1 MTRKARFDG
10 EIRVANRAG
19 LANPPPMSAALRLF
33 LFNLAIVSLSPCRA
47 GSPEAAAALAILD
60 PWHADQPE
68 PGERTLHVVAWR
80 SQDRGFAADHR
91 ARLQRIMEDIREFYA
106 DEMERHGFG
115 RRTIRLA
122 YDDSGDLVVHEV
134 TGAGRHADYGKPDGQ
149 KIREECLPVLRAA
162 GIDADRET
170 ILIFTNLVEWN
181 PDTLTFMHKSPY
193 YAGGGHRSGTAW
205 QLDSA
210 ELDTTHLGKTEPII
224 EDGEYGRISLGRHNS
239 IFIGG
244 IAHELGH
251 ALGLPHCRER
261 IGEDPEGRT
270 ALMGS
275 GNRTYREELRGEGPG
290 SFLTLAHA
298 LRLAS
303 HPQFSGSVKGMN
315 LPARATLTDRRI
327 EVAEDGR
334 SFRFQARVES
344 PIPVYAAI
352 AYLDPE
358 GGGDYDARTAVSV
371 PDEEGRIDLAC
382 GPDAMVPGKA
392 GTLRI
397 VTCLVNG
404 ATSTEQHDYRVDDEG
419 KVELETMRLSFAFAP
434 FLDALESR
442 DRSAA
447 EAIAAAW
454 PDGSRESRIAR
465 SLLNGRLDG
474 TLPDLPANSVPAN
487 QTTVS
492 LSALAPE
499 EVSVGWGAPA
509 YDHLPRRDAL
519 LLAGGELFENGIYA
533 HAPALHAYDLDGR
546 WNRLNGACGLPAGG
560 GSVVFVVLADGKE
573 VFRSKRIEG
582 RTIERFSI
590 DLTGTRRLE
599 LRTENAGDGNSADW
613 GLWLGVEFGM

>member
-1 MTRKARFDG
+1 MTRWARPEPEFG
-10 EIRVANRAG
+10 VAKRDT
-19 LANPPPMSAALRLF
+19 LANPPSMPAALRFFALI
-33 LFNLAIVSLSPCRA
+33 LGIVCLPPCRA
-47 GSPEAAAALAILD
+47 GSPEAAKALAILD
-60 PWHADQPE
+60 AWHADRAE

-80 SQDRGFAADHR
+80 SQDRGFAPDHR
-91 ARLQRIMEDIREFYA
+91 ARLQRIMEDIRDFYA

-115 RRTIRLA
+115 RRTIRLD
-122 YDDSGDLVVHEV
+122 YGDSGDLVVHEV
-134 TGAGRHADYGKPDGQ
+134 TGAGRHDDYGKPDGD
-149 KIREECLPVLRAA
+149 KIRNECLPVLRAA
-162 GIDADRET
+162 GIDANRET

-181 PDTLTFMHKSPY
+181 PDTLTFVHKSPY

-210 ELDTTHLGKTEPII
+210 ELDTTHLGKTEPMI

-251 ALGLPHCRER
+251 ALGLPHCRQR
-261 IGEDPEGRT
+261 DGEDPEGRT

-275 GNRTYREELRGEGPG
+275 GNRTYREELRGEGAG

-315 LPARATLTDRRI
+315 LPARATLVDRKI
-327 EVAEDGR
+327 EVVEDGR
-334 SFRFQARVES
+334 SFHFQARVES

-358 GGGDYDARTAVSV
+358 GGGDYDARTVVSI
-371 PDEEGRIDLAC
+371 PEEKGRLDFAC
-382 GPDAMVPGKA
+382 GPDALVPGRA

-397 VTCLVNG
+397 VSCLANG
-404 ATSTEQHDYRVDDEG
+404 ATSTEQHDYRVDGEG
-419 KVELETMRLSFAFAP
+419 KVDLETMRISFAFAP
-434 FLDALESR
+434 FLNALESR

-447 EAIAAAW
+447 EAIAAKL
-454 PDGSRESRIAR
+454 PEGSRESRIAR
-465 SLLNGRLDG
+465 SLLKGRLDG
-474 TLPDLPANSVPAN
+474 TLPTLPANSVPAD
-487 QTTVS
+487 QTTVA

-499 EVSVGWGAPA
+499 EVSVGWGKPA

-519 LLAGGELFENGIYA
+519 LLAGGELFETGIYA
-533 HAPALHAYDLDGR
+533 HAPATHVYALDGR
-546 WNRLNGACGLPAGG
+546 WKRLTGACGLPSGG
-560 GSVVFVVLADGKE
+560 GSVVFVVNADGKE

-582 RTIERFSI
+582 GRIERFSI
-590 DLTGTRRLE
+590 DLTGIRRLE
-599 LRTENAGDGNSADW
+599 LRTEDGGDGNGADW
-613 GLWLGVEFGM
+613 GLWLGAELGR